1 MSGGTSVSV
10 LGLNFASTN
19 QTVTAT
25 LSANSCS
32 TASWSTR
39 TLVRCGSAAVKA
51 LHSHA
56 VLTVAAVAGTG
67 YSLLTFDG
75 SPHFVPTL
83 FCALALVLQLV
94 QFAYCFFS
102 MITDPTF
109 LLAAGPVVSFGYP
122 NMASSGGGTVTV
134 TGPSYLGTV
143 YRDDRRG
150 PRPSAR
156 WRL

>member
-83 FCALALVLQLV
+83 ICALALVLQLV
-94 QFAYCFFS
+94 QLCLL
-102 MITDPTF
+102 F
-109 LLAAGPVVSFGYP
+109 LFNDHRPNFVCCLQDRLCRLAILTWHRVEVA
-122 NMASSGGGTVTV
+122 
-134 TGPSYLGTV
+134 L
-143 YRDDRRG
+143 
-150 PRPSAR
+150 
-156 WRL
+156 